1 MSAVAPAQA
10 LRLGAFVLGGLAL
23 LVLAIVSLVGGH
35 LLAPTEPAVLRFQGS
50 VYGLQP
56 GAPVVLRGVRVGSV
70 RSIGLQTDAQ
80 GRAFEIPVRVQID
93 RSQIRLADGQP
104 GPGVAA
110 LVAQGL
116 VARLSQQSLL
126 TGLLYVDL
134 DLRPGA
140 ARPPAPAGA
149 AGAAGLPEIP
159 TEPSAWQTLQAQ
171 LQGLDL
177 GQLVRDVSATA
188 AAARTLLADP
198 QLRQTVQQL
207 AQASHALQQLLA
219 LAQQRAGPLDR
230 QLQATLADVRTASQ
244 RLAGALERTGAAAD
258 RVGGAAERVGA
269 AAGRVEASLAPD
281 APLPGAVLGAAEALG
296 RGAQALQQLGQQ
308 AAPPA
313 QTLQQTLQ
321 EVGRAARALTELAEL
336 LERQP
341 DALLR
346 GRRAAP

>member
-140 ARPPAPAGA
+140 ARPPAA
-149 AGAAGLPEIP
+149 AGVAGLPEIP
-159 TEPSAWQTLQAQ
+159 TEPSTWQTLQAQ

-281 APLPGAVLGAAEALG
+281 APLPGAVLRAAEALG
-296 RGAQALQQLGQQ
+296 RGAQALQQLGQE

-346 GRRAAP
+346 GRSAAP